1 LLVILAYFYPLPG
14 RNILHFLW
22 VKVNLLEKR
31 GREHYLKI
39 SHILVPTDFSPFS
52 DLAIQNAAFF
62 CKVFDAQ
69 LTLAHVLTLSEVNAL
84 TSEPGNPWENVIQA
98 IQNNMQQEYNKNSSE
113 CQLGKNPILEVL
125 VGEPAEEIVK
135 FAEENQVDL
144 IIMGTHGRTGLASI
158 FLGSVTVDVIKKSCI
173 PVTVIKC
180 LSALH

>member
-1 LLVILAYFYPLPG
+1 ML
-14 RNILHFLW
+14 FLW
-22 VKVNLLEKR
+22 VKVNLLKKR

-69 LTLAHVLTLSEVNAL
+69 LTLAHILTLGEVNAL

-98 IQNNMQQEYNKNSSE
+98 IQNDMQQEYNKNSSE
-113 CQLGKNPILEVL
+113 CQLGKKPILEVL

-135 FAEENQVDL
+135 FAEESQVDM

-158 FLGSVTVDVIKKSCI
+158 FLGSVTVDVIKRTCI

>member
-1 LLVILAYFYPLPG
+1 M
-14 RNILHFLW
+14 
-22 VKVNLLEKR
+22 
-31 GREHYLKI
+31 KI

-113 CQLGKNPILEVL
+113 YQLGKNPILEVL

-135 FAEENQVDL
+135 FAEENQVNL

-158 FLGSVTVDVIKKSCI
+158 FLGSVTVDVIKKTCI